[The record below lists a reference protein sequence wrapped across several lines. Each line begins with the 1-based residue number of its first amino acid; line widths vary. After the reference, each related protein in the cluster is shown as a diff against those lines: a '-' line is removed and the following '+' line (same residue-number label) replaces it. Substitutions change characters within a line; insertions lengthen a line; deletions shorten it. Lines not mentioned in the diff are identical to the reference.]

1 MAIVITPAEAP
12 ANVTRV
18 ILLIYGQPG
27 VGKTTAACTSD
38 GPLLLDFDGG
48 MHRALL
54 RCPRVEVEKWSDVSS
69 LAKNDLNQYSTIIV
83 DTFGKAQQM
92 LGQQITQQDRSA
104 AQRNGEMTMQGWGA
118 LRRQFIN
125 WVENLTK
132 MEKDVVLL
140 AHSEEFPR
148 GEETVER
155 PMSQGRARNEIYQ
168 MADAIGLLNMVAGE
182 IRLNFNLSDISIGK
196 NSGALPA
203 MTVPNPD
210 NNPNFLGD
218 VIRQMKHN
226 INSRSA
232 VSSSGDLLKELK
244 ERLQAM
250 DSAASFQAEMQRMQQ
265 DQANSSERR
274 MLVNV
279 AKEKGFTLDRAQGVF
294 VSDQQKAAHNQNTTP
309 APEPAAAAAG
319 SNGTTAAGSN
329 GTDTTPQAEA
339 TETQVSKTPA
349 PAAAT
354 AEINGVQPAASEN
367 SATQSTQSAEAE
379 REFAPPPV
387 MVEEPPPP
395 AADPFSNP
403 DSAEEDFDF

>member
-12 ANVTRV
+12 ATVQRV
-18 ILLIYGQPG
+18 IMLIYGQPG
-27 VGKTTAACTSD
+27 VGKTTAACTTDS
-38 GPLLLDFDGG
+38 PLLLDFDGG

-69 LAKNDLNQYSTIIV
+69 LNKNDLSQYSTIIV

-140 AHSEEFPR
+140 AHSEEFSR

-210 NNPNFLGD
+210 NNPSFLGD

-294 VSDQQKAAHNQNTTP
+294 VSDQQKAVDNQNT
-309 APEPAAAAAG
+309 APAAAATG

-329 GTDTTPQAEA
+329 GTDTTPEAEA
-339 TETQVSKTPA
+339 TETQASKTPA
-349 PAAAT
+349 PAATT
-354 AEINGVQPAASEN
+354 AEINGVQPAAAEN
-367 SATQSTQSAEAE
+367 SATQSTQNAEAE
-379 REFAPPPV
+379 RKFSPPPT

-395 AADPFSNP
+395 AVDPFSNP
-403 DSAEEDFDF
+403 ESGEEDFDF